1 MNTFTK
7 LYVGF
12 VLQFIVATFL
22 IGIVF
27 WVQSRQDFDSININL
42 AGRQRMLSQK
52 MTKEMLF
59 FKNGNFSADKVTLTV
74 TIFNETLNSLLNGG
88 KAPLDLKR
96 SKFVKLPGTSSE
108 AVKKQLIKVKSI
120 WIPFKGNL
128 KKFLKNKN
136 PNSLE
141 YIKKNNVTLLS
152 EMNKAVFLMTQ
163 ASAQKIKNMKTLLV
177 VGIVVLAILLLGLII
192 GVKKK
197 VIRLLKIMTIKLNRF
212 ASELGHVTS
221 VVSSGSKSLADA
233 ASAQAASIE
242 QATGTIAELAS
253 EGRKTSEL
261 TSGVQQLMNENITE
275 SAHSI
280 KSLVELTQEMS
291 RIEADSDKIGQII
304 KTINEIAFQTNL
316 LALNAAVEAAR
327 AGEAGAGFAVVADE
341 VRNLALRST
350 EAANNTQV
358 LLDRTMAQISSSS
371 SSIKGVNNSFESIV
385 ESATSI
391 GEKSFSI
398 TTASKQQADSIE
410 QINQGIHEIDN
421 TTKQTAITARE
432 SAEVSEKL
440 IAQAKNMKKI
450 VNELSEMVGATDGN
464 DTVNPGIPQGVSN

>member
-1 MNTFTK
+1 
-7 LYVGF
+7 
-12 VLQFIVATFL
+12 
-22 IGIVF
+22 
-27 WVQSRQDFDSININL
+27 
-42 AGRQRMLSQK
+42 
-52 MTKEMLF
+52 
-59 FKNGNFSADKVTLTV
+59 
-74 TIFNETLNSLLNGG
+74 
-88 KAPLDLKR
+88 
-96 SKFVKLPGTSSE
+96 
-108 AVKKQLIKVKSI
+108 
-120 WIPFKGNL
+120 
-128 KKFLKNKN
+128 
-136 PNSLE
+136 
-141 YIKKNNVTLLS
+141 
-152 EMNKAVFLMTQ
+152 
-163 ASAQKIKNMKTLLV
+163 
-177 VGIVVLAILLLGLII
+177 
-192 GVKKK
+192 
-197 VIRLLKIMTIKLNRF
+197 
-212 ASELGHVTS
+212 
-221 VVSSGSKSLADA
+221 
-233 ASAQAASIE
+233 
-242 QATGTIAELAS
+242 
-253 EGRKTSEL
+253 L

-450 VNELSEMVGATDGN
+450 VNELSEMVGATDSN